1 MTYNLI
7 FTEQD
12 FLSLFNLPKVSFDEF
27 CSQIQI
33 LDYGD
38 KSGTFKVKQD
48 LDSFILRVSK
58 RDDRLSRLLLFKQ
71 KLYQILVKDIQQTL
85 ASWFNNQ
92 GKLKKNIEFYFN
104 IPKKDIL
111 SNGVFAGRTNATY
124 GRICKNINF
133 VNYYNTKKCYAN
145 DSQYVFGMLKVMVE
159 EFKLRNSLVG
169 PAFFDQICN
178 YNGDSG
184 DFWRAFMLG
193 ANRPSTFNPATYMG
207 ILDSLFSGEVLF
219 APVMGWNSYQT
230 AFYSSQFKKFI
241 ATDVI
246 PEVVNNGHNLDH
258 EYNKIRDKSIFEL
271 EQKTVDLYLC
281 PSEQLNAKYNF
292 GAKYKDQVDAVL
304 FSPPYF
310 DLEIYDSDN
319 QSFSNF
325 PNYEDWLKNYWKETV
340 KLCLQ
345 VMRPGAKFGFV
356 ISNYCNADKQMTTI
370 SQDMRDIVAQHL
382 HMIGHYKIQW
392 SAISGS
398 RQALKTRDG
407 NFEDLW
413 MFEKI

>member
-111 SNGVFAGRTNATY
+111 SNGVFAGRTNATD

-133 VNYYNTKKCYAN
+133 VNY
-145 DSQYVFGMLKVMVE
+145 
-159 EFKLRNSLVG
+159 
-169 PAFFDQICN
+169 
-178 YNGDSG
+178 
-184 DFWRAFMLG
+184 
-193 ANRPSTFNPATYMG
+193 
-207 ILDSLFSGEVLF
+207 
-219 APVMGWNSYQT
+219 
-230 AFYSSQFKKFI
+230 
-241 ATDVI
+241 
-246 PEVVNNGHNLDH
+246 
-258 EYNKIRDKSIFEL
+258 
-271 EQKTVDLYLC
+271 
-281 PSEQLNAKYNF
+281 
-292 GAKYKDQVDAVL
+292 
-304 FSPPYF
+304 
-310 DLEIYDSDN
+310 
-319 QSFSNF
+319 
-325 PNYEDWLKNYWKETV
+325 
-340 KLCLQ
+340 
-345 VMRPGAKFGFV
+345 
-356 ISNYCNADKQMTTI
+356 
-370 SQDMRDIVAQHL
+370 
-382 HMIGHYKIQW
+382 
-392 SAISGS
+392 
-398 RQALKTRDG
+398 
-407 NFEDLW
+407 
-413 MFEKI
+413 